1 MKFGLL
7 DYNYGIRKYRIAT
20 NFGDEIQSI
29 AASYFFPKID
39 YFIDREQ
46 ISSNNFNKNEK
57 IKVIMNGWWIHDA
70 NQWPPAQNIDPLL
83 ISMHFADKKE
93 FLKNLFSKENIY
105 YLSGGNSPVGARD
118 LYTLELLQNHNIPSY
133 FSGCLTLTLPKNES
147 IKKQDYILCVDVN
160 PTIVNYIKSKT
171 SRPIYCISPQFQF
184 NFFSAI
190 DKFKIAFNLLAA
202 YQGAHTVIT
211 TRLHAAMPSL
221 ALETP
226 VLLIDKSKTSEIRFS
241 GLSELV
247 HSVKEV
253 NYLNNLDYYDFDK
266 PPQNSSKYLKYRK
279 NLIEKCELFTGHKHN
294 NITPLLQNN
303 SPEELIV
310 QNLNSMYNASKNLK
324 IESYLTKR
332 NIRRWFKEKLLKSFT

>member
-1 MKFGLL
+1 M
-7 DYNYGIRKYRIAT
+7 
-20 NFGDEIQSI
+20 
-29 AASYFFPKID
+29 
-39 YFIDREQ
+39 
-46 ISSNNFNKNEK
+46 
-57 IKVIMNGWWIHDA
+57 
-70 NQWPPAQNIDPLL
+70 
-83 ISMHFADKKE
+83 
-93 FLKNLFSKENIY
+93 
-105 YLSGGNSPVGARD
+105 
-118 LYTLELLQNHNIPSY
+118 
-133 FSGCLTLTLPKNES
+133 TLPKNES

-171 SRPIYCISPQFQF
+171 SRPVYCISPQFQF

-247 HSVKEV
+247 HSIKEV
-253 NYLNNLDYYDFDK
+253 NYLNNLDYYDFDN

-294 NITPLLQNN
+294 NISPLLQNN